1 MNKKEAKDITK
12 PPFNW
17 LSSLPYKQKALWEGT
32 SSWSFHS
39 TKKDIIMKTSS
50 LDILCATDE
59 EEFYYKVTDELVEE
73 GDPVGVDIDNGNE
86 VELVLFSNI
95 YWKPNYE

>member
-1 MNKKEAKDITK
+1 MPDKYLTK
-12 PPFNW
+12 SPFY
-17 LSSLPYKQKALWEGT
+17 SKSIRPHSEP
-32 SSWSFHS
+32 S
-39 TKKDIIMKTSS
+39 TKKYFFMKTSS

-59 EEFYYKVTDELVEE
+59 EEFYYKDTDQVVEV
-73 GDPVGVDIDNGNE
+73 GDPIGIDVDHGDE